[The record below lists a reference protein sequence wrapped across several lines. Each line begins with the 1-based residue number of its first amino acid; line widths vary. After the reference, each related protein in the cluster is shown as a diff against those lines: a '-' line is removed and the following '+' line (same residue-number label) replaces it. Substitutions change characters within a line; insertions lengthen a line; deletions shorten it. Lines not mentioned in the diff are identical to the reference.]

1 MKRLNLKLPIA
12 VVLLASLVAGCGS
25 QAANSTGGS
34 SSNGNS
40 ASGNSASSGNSSA
53 SMGTKTL
60 DMATNADPNF
70 NPWSPNGYL
79 ESEPITELVFNGLTK
94 WGLNYQPQPDLATD
108 WSVSQDGLTWTFNL
122 RKDVKWGD
130 GQPFTSA
137 DVVYTFENIV
147 LDPKLGANGA
157 SNYKDVKKVVATN
170 DYQVQF
176 VLSKPWASLPT
187 YLAQYTK
194 ILPKHIF
201 KGQDPWKLTSFDKQQ
216 PIGTGP
222 YQVTKY
228 VSGQYVELQPNPSYY
243 GPQPKIPKI
252 IFHIIP
258 DVNTQ
263 IAQLLSGNLEYVTI
277 PDPSLVTK
285 LKSDPNIQVNAVMS
299 NIWYWVSLNQTE
311 PQFQDVKVRQALDYA
326 IDKKAM
332 IQGVMKG
339 YGQVATGPIAPVQQH
354 WYDGNVQTYS
364 YDPQKAKDLLK
375 QAGYT
380 PGPDG
385 ILQKNGKPF
394 VINMPTGQYGVLTP
408 ASELIQQ
415 YWQAIGIKVNLNV
428 MDWNSFIKQVVVN
441 RKYDASVAW
450 WSTPT
455 DPDQYAYFA
464 SENAKTGYNIP
475 GYSNPQLDQLFQAA
489 SAATNDAQ
497 RVQDYQ
503 KAQELIAKQLPYL
516 FLWWPKTIQ
525 ATSKS
530 LSIPNISLIP
540 AEDHVTDWTLK

>member
-1 MKRLNLKLPIA
+1 MKRMSVKLPIA

-25 QAANSTGGS
+25 QGSAGASPGGGNAPGG
-34 SSNGNS
+34 NG
-40 ASGNSASSGNSSA
+40 SGGNAGSVA
-53 SMGTKTL
+53 TGTKTL

-70 NPWSPNGYL
+70 NPWSPTGFL

-94 WGLNYQPQPDLATD
+94 WGLNYQPEPDLATD
-108 WSVSQDGLTWTFNL
+108 WSVSKDGLTWTFNL
-122 RKDVKWGD
+122 RKGVKWSD

-147 LDPKLGANGA
+147 LNKSLGANGA
-157 SNYKDVKKVVATN
+157 SNYKDLQKVVATS
-170 DYQVQF
+170 DTQVQF
-176 VLSKPWASLPT
+176 ILKKPWASLPT
-187 YLAQYTK
+187 YLAYYTK

-201 KGQDPWKLTSFDKQQ
+201 NGQNPWKLTSFDKGQ

-222 YQVTKY
+222 YKVTNY
-228 VSGQYVELQPNPSYY
+228 VSGQYVELQPNPDYY
-243 GPQPKIPKI
+243 GSKPKIPKI

-277 PDPSLVTK
+277 PDPALVAK

-299 NIWYWVSLNQTE
+299 NIWYWVALNLSE
-311 PQFQDVKVRQALDYA
+311 PRFQDVRVRQALEYA
-326 IDKKAM
+326 INRKAM
-332 IQGVMKG
+332 IEGIMKG
-339 YGQVATGPIAPVQQH
+339 YGQEATGPIAPVQQH
-354 WYDGNVQTYS
+354 WYNGNVQQYS
-364 YDPQKAKDLLK
+364 YDPQKAKELLK
-375 QAGYT
+375 EAGYT
-380 PGPDG
+380 PGPNG
-385 ILQKNGKPF
+385 ILQKNGQPF

-408 ASELIQQ
+408 ASELVQQ
-415 YWQAIGIKVNLNV
+415 YWQAIGVKVNLNV

-441 RKYDASVAW
+441 RKYDASLAW

-464 SENAKTGYNIP
+464 SENAQTGYNIP
-475 GYSNPQLDQLFQAA
+475 GYKNPQLDKLFQDAN
-489 SAATNDAQ
+489 AATSDAQ

-503 KAQELIAKQLPYL
+503 QAQDIIAKQLPYL

-525 ATSKS
+525 ATAKN
-530 LSIPNISLIP
+530 LTIPNVGLVQ
-540 AEDHVTDWTLK
+540 AEDHVTDWTLN